1 MANLG
6 QNLVEQQYE
15 LENVPMQRLVQM
27 AQQPDGLFPQY
38 LVLTELERRNRY
50 KQAYDADKA
59 SMVGDTTVAQ
69 DLVNESASEP
79 PAGINTLGPSSSLS
93 NQVNPAGGIAQAGPQ
108 MMADG
113 GAVRYN
119 EGGLG
124 DIREMLG
131 IPREGFT
138 QREDYPPIYDD
149 DGNIVDYD
157 TRTELGKKFA
167 DYLNV
172 DSKKELPSAFRNI
185 FTPVTDTG
193 NEAVDNTIGMIM
205 NIPDL
210 FLNTFDGIEGT
221 SKKDSIN
228 LARGYPELVHEDS
241 YQFELENF
249 SGKYDKYKD
258 RLKKD
263 GVKSKLYN
271 EGGLTSLDTSIPKP
285 TKEEIAKARE
295 MYPDAD
301 YETILDIAA
310 GIDTMDITTNEN
322 RYKTGGIARF
332 NQGRNIPYI
341 GVSSMAGPMPDPYY
355 MKGPDDLPGADKYIQ
370 EENAKN
376 ARARANQIIADLEA
390 QYGVGNIPLSEYK
403 KVEDIL
409 KEADLYDDVIEKR
422 KVEEYKT
429 QLEEQAEAEKYGVK
443 TEEIVKPQS
452 IIDAEE
458 KEAALVEK
466 SDELDVEDSDYI
478 ADQVE
483 RYAGILGLPSKEE
496 RERNKTTSLL
506 FGLGSAISQATQ
518 PGDIAK
524 GFPGIQKMLVAEDRQ
539 ASKDRLGILNLL
551 ATQDKRQTLSRK
563 DRLTIIQNRIEDLRK
578 ELEQPAITGGRTPED
593 IQEEIRKLSAIV
605 NAATGVGPQTSGNIL
620 KAKSYVGG

>member
-50 KQAYDADKA
+50 KQAYDAEKA

-285 TKEEIAKARE
+285 TREEIAKARE

-332 NQGRNIPYI
+332 NQGGRFNTMRAVPPQITSEGDDAVLDYY
-341 GVSSMAGPMPDPYY
+341 SAG
-355 MKGPDDLPGADKYIQ
+355 L
-370 EENAKN
+370 ETLKN
-376 ARARANQIIADLEA
+376 QRLQKEKEILERVGGDASKLTFRDSRALEFLDLE
-390 QYGVGNIPLSEYK
+390 
-403 KVEDIL
+403 
-409 KEADLYDDVIEKR
+409 IEKTQSNLDRINKRIKR
-422 KVEEYKT
+422 KAERVPFETEEGQTIVSDFVGTDDKVVEEVQPKEDT
-429 QLEEQAEAEKYGVK
+429 Q
-443 TEEIVKPQS
+443 TEI
-452 IIDAEE
+452 
-458 KEAALVEK
+458 
-466 SDELDVEDSDYI
+466 DELENTPDMLASE
-478 ADQVE
+478 VE
-483 RYAGILGLPSKEE
+483 RYAGILGLPSAEE
-496 RERNKTTSLL
+496 RQRNKTTSLL
-506 FGLGSAISQATQ
+506 LGLGSAISQATQ

-539 ASKDRLGILNLL
+539 ASKDKMGILNLMANQQKL
-551 ATQDKRQTLSRK
+551 GTLSKK
-563 DRLTIIQNRIEDLRK
+563 DKLTLLQGQVETLQK
-578 ELEQPAITGGRTPED
+578 QLEQPISEKERE
-593 IQEEIRKLSAIV
+593 V
-605 NAATGVGPQTSGNIL
+605 IL
-620 KAKSYVGG
+620 KKIADLNLLIDASLGTSNIGVQTYQEYKENRKGN

>member
-50 KQAYDADKA
+50 KQAYDAEKA

-193 NEAVDNTIGMIM
+193 NEVVDNTIGMIM

-271 EGGLTSLDTSIPKP
+271 EGGLTSLDTSISKP
-285 TKEEIAKARE
+285 TREQIAKARE

-332 NQGRNIPYI
+332 NQGGRFNTMRAVPPQITSEGDDAVLDYY
-341 GVSSMAGPMPDPYY
+341 SAG
-355 MKGPDDLPGADKYIQ
+355 L
-370 EENAKN
+370 ETLKN
-376 ARARANQIIADLEA
+376 QRLQKEKEILERVGGDASKLTFRDSRALEFLDLE
-390 QYGVGNIPLSEYK
+390 
-403 KVEDIL
+403 
-409 KEADLYDDVIEKR
+409 IEKTQSNLDRINKRIKR
-422 KVEEYKT
+422 KAERVPFETEEGQTIVSDFVGTDDKVVEEVQPKEDT
-429 QLEEQAEAEKYGVK
+429 Q
-443 TEEIVKPQS
+443 TEI
-452 IIDAEE
+452 
-458 KEAALVEK
+458 
-466 SDELDVEDSDYI
+466 DELENTPDMLASE
-478 ADQVE
+478 VE
-483 RYAGILGLPSKEE
+483 RYAGILGLPSAEE
-496 RERNKTTSLL
+496 RQRNKTTSLL
-506 FGLGSAISQATQ
+506 LGLGSAISQATQ

-539 ASKDRLGILNLL
+539 ASKDKMGILNLMANQQKL
-551 ATQDKRQTLSRK
+551 GTLSKK
-563 DRLTIIQNRIEDLRK
+563 DKLTLLQGQVETLQK
-578 ELEQPAITGGRTPED
+578 QLEQPISEKERE
-593 IQEEIRKLSAIV
+593 V
-605 NAATGVGPQTSGNIL
+605 IL
-620 KAKSYVGG
+620 KKIADLNLLIDASLGTSNIGVQTYQEYKENRKGN

>member
-50 KQAYDADKA
+50 KQAYDAEKA

-193 NEAVDNTIGMIM
+193 NEVVDNTIGMIM

-271 EGGLTSLDTSIPKP
+271 EGGLTSLDTSISKP
-285 TKEEIAKARE
+285 TREEIAKARE

-332 NQGRNIPYI
+332 NQGGRFNTMRAVPPQITSEGDDAVLDYY
-341 GVSSMAGPMPDPYY
+341 SAG
-355 MKGPDDLPGADKYIQ
+355 L
-370 EENAKN
+370 ETLKN
-376 ARARANQIIADLEA
+376 QRLQKEKEILERVGGDASKLTFRDSRALEFLDLE
-390 QYGVGNIPLSEYK
+390 
-403 KVEDIL
+403 
-409 KEADLYDDVIEKR
+409 IEKTQSNLDRINKRIKR
-422 KVEEYKT
+422 KAERVPFETEEGQTIVSDFVGTDDKVVEEVQPKEDT
-429 QLEEQAEAEKYGVK
+429 Q
-443 TEEIVKPQS
+443 TEI
-452 IIDAEE
+452 
-458 KEAALVEK
+458 
-466 SDELDVEDSDYI
+466 DELENTPDMLASE
-478 ADQVE
+478 VE
-483 RYAGILGLPSKEE
+483 RYAGILGLPSAEE
-496 RERNKTTSLL
+496 RQRNKTTSLL
-506 FGLGSAISQATQ
+506 LGLGSAISQATQ

-539 ASKDRLGILNLL
+539 ASKDKMGILNLMANQQKL
-551 ATQDKRQTLSRK
+551 GTLSKK
-563 DRLTIIQNRIEDLRK
+563 DKLTLLQGQVETLQK
-578 ELEQPAITGGRTPED
+578 QLEQPISEKERE
-593 IQEEIRKLSAIV
+593 V
-605 NAATGVGPQTSGNIL
+605 IL
-620 KAKSYVGG
+620 KKIADLNLLIDASLGTSNIGVQTYQEYKENRKGN

>member
-50 KQAYDADKA
+50 KQAYDAEKA

-193 NEAVDNTIGMIM
+193 NEVVDNTIGMIM

-285 TKEEIAKARE
+285 TREEIAKARE

-332 NQGRNIPYI
+332 NQGGRFNTMRAVPPQITSEGDDAVLDYY
-341 GVSSMAGPMPDPYY
+341 SAG
-355 MKGPDDLPGADKYIQ
+355 L
-370 EENAKN
+370 ETLKN
-376 ARARANQIIADLEA
+376 QRLQKEKEILERVGGDASKLTFRDSRALEFLDLE
-390 QYGVGNIPLSEYK
+390 
-403 KVEDIL
+403 
-409 KEADLYDDVIEKR
+409 IEKTQSNLDRINKRIKR
-422 KVEEYKT
+422 KAERVPFETEEGQTIVSDFVGTDDKVVEEVQPKEDT
-429 QLEEQAEAEKYGVK
+429 Q
-443 TEEIVKPQS
+443 TEI
-452 IIDAEE
+452 
-458 KEAALVEK
+458 
-466 SDELDVEDSDYI
+466 DELENTPDMLASE
-478 ADQVE
+478 VE
-483 RYAGILGLPSKEE
+483 RYAGILGLPSAEE
-496 RERNKTTSLL
+496 RQRNKTTSLL
-506 FGLGSAISQATQ
+506 LGLGSAISQATQ

-539 ASKDRLGILNLL
+539 ASKDKMGILNLMANQQKL
-551 ATQDKRQTLSRK
+551 GTLSKK
-563 DRLTIIQNRIEDLRK
+563 DKLTLLQGQVETLQK
-578 ELEQPAITGGRTPED
+578 QLEQPISEKERE
-593 IQEEIRKLSAIV
+593 V
-605 NAATGVGPQTSGNIL
+605 IL
-620 KAKSYVGG
+620 KKIADLNLLIDASLGTSNIGVQTYQEYKENRKGN

>member
-50 KQAYDADKA
+50 KQAYDAEKA

-193 NEAVDNTIGMIM
+193 NEVVDNTIGMIM

-285 TKEEIAKARE
+285 TREQIAKARE

-332 NQGRNIPYI
+332 NQGGRFNTMRAVPPQITSEGDDAVLDYY
-341 GVSSMAGPMPDPYY
+341 SAG
-355 MKGPDDLPGADKYIQ
+355 L
-370 EENAKN
+370 ETLKN
-376 ARARANQIIADLEA
+376 QRLQKEKEILERVGGDASKLTFRDSRALEFLDLE
-390 QYGVGNIPLSEYK
+390 
-403 KVEDIL
+403 
-409 KEADLYDDVIEKR
+409 IEKTQSNLDRINKRIKR
-422 KVEEYKT
+422 KAERVPFETEEGQTIVSDFVGTDDKVVEEVQPKEDT
-429 QLEEQAEAEKYGVK
+429 Q
-443 TEEIVKPQS
+443 TEI
-452 IIDAEE
+452 
-458 KEAALVEK
+458 
-466 SDELDVEDSDYI
+466 DELENTPDMLASE
-478 ADQVE
+478 VE
-483 RYAGILGLPSKEE
+483 RYAGILGLPSAEE
-496 RERNKTTSLL
+496 RQRNKTTSLL
-506 FGLGSAISQATQ
+506 LGLGSAISQATQ

-539 ASKDRLGILNLL
+539 ASKDKMGILNLMANQQKL
-551 ATQDKRQTLSRK
+551 GTLSKK
-563 DRLTIIQNRIEDLRK
+563 DKLTLLQGQVETLQK
-578 ELEQPAITGGRTPED
+578 QLEQPISEKERE
-593 IQEEIRKLSAIV
+593 V
-605 NAATGVGPQTSGNIL
+605 IL
-620 KAKSYVGG
+620 KKIADLNLLIDASLGTSNIGVQTYQEYKENRKGN